1 MEGPKEL
8 VERIESDVDKILQMY
23 DMAAKAYP
31 YENLHG
37 ERQHSDANQRLQ

>member
-8 VERIESDVDKILQMY
+8 CDRLEGDVDKILQMY
-23 DMAAKAYP
+23 ELASQAYP

-37 ERQHSDANQRLQ
+37 ERQQSDQNQR